1 MKLVPSASIQLVERV
16 DLVLGNQDQAKARMV
31 RLIRKNLGLTCA
43 FSWASHKIHALHK
56 LNRRRGHQLRMAE
69 EIDREL
75 QIDEN
80 PAILYSQGKGG
91 VGTE

>member
-1 MKLVPSASIQLVERV
+1 
-16 DLVLGNQDQAKARMV
+16 
-31 RLIRKNLGLTCA
+31 
-43 FSWASHKIHALHK
+43 
-56 LNRRRGHQLRMAE
+56 MAE

-80 PAILYSQGKGG
+80 PAILYSQGQGG